1 MADEENTAVLTID
14 AGSGSVR
21 AILWDKKGEILGI
34 SQREWDYEISD
45 VPGGLDFNCDKGWQ
59 STVQCIRE
67 AIATAE
73 IDGRPLQRDEIK
85 AVTSASM
92 REGFVVY
99 DQWGKEIWACPNVD
113 ARAQAEAAELLEQ
126 GHGEEFYKIA
136 GDWTSLAASARLL
149 WLNKNRPDL
158 WERAAH
164 MTMLGDWVLYKLCGD
179 FTTNPSLGS
188 SSAMFDIKNRTWSE
202 HIAEVL
208 GTEHILPET
217 YETGQVIGPI
227 TKPAAQETGL
237 TGTTLVI
244 AGGADNLLGMLGA
257 NVVEPDQIGIAGGTY
272 WLTAGVT
279 DKPQLDPQMRLRS
292 LCHAVPK
299 RWIIEGCGFAHGLS
313 TRWLRD
319 AVLRMANPSIEPD
332 EAYAYLSDLAESVP
346 PGSNGVNYFAS
357 NIMDTKSWKHP
368 VPSFVGMSPFNAA
381 ATGLGAMFRAQMEE
395 ATYGA
400 RGHVEMIE
408 EVWGHAATEVVFFGG
423 PTNSKVWNQIVAD
436 ILGVPVRVPKTSECT
451 ALGAA
456 IAALVGAGE
465 FSSLAEG
472 AEAMCGESTTYQPN
486 AKAAAAYDELFPAW
500 KRLNYH
506 MLSAADQGM
515 APYMWVGAGAASPQS
530 QRV

>member
-1 MADEENTAVLTID
+1 MAEQENSAVLTID

-21 AILWDKKGEILGI
+21 AILWDDKGTILGL
-34 SQREWDYEISD
+34 SQREWDYDISD
-45 VPGGLDFNCDKGWQ
+45 VPGGLDFNCEKGWQ
-59 STVQCIRE
+59 STVACIRE
-67 AIATAE
+67 AIAIAQ
-73 IDGRPLQRDEIK
+73 IDGRPIQRHEIK

-99 DQWGKEIWACPNVD
+99 DQWGKEIWAVPNVD
-113 ARAQAEAAELLEQ
+113 ARAQAEAAELLEE
-126 GHGEEFYKIA
+126 GYGEEFFRTS

-149 WLNKNRPDL
+149 WLKKNRPDL

-164 MTMLGDWVLYKLCGD
+164 MTMLGDWVLYRLSGD

-188 SSAMFDIKNRTWSE
+188 SSAMFDIKNRKWSTR
-202 HIAEVL
+202 IADVL
-208 GTEHILPET
+208 EAGHILPEV
-217 YETGQVIGPI
+217 YETGQVIGPV

-237 TGTTLVI
+237 AETTVVV

-279 DKPQLDPQMRLRS
+279 DKPELDPQMRLRS
-292 LCHAVPK
+292 LCHAVPR

-319 AVLRMANPSIEPD
+319 GILRTANPAIDPED
-332 EAYAYLSDLAESVP
+332 AYGFLTELAEMIP
-346 PGSNGVNYFAS
+346 PGSNGVHYLAS

-368 VPSFVGMSPFNAA
+368 VPSIVGLSPFQVAE
-381 ATGLGAMFRAQMEE
+381 TGLGALFRAQMEE

-408 EVWGHAATEVVFFGG
+408 EVWGHKAGEVVFFGG
-423 PTNSKVWNQIVAD
+423 PSKSSLWNQMVAD
-436 ILGVPVRVPKTSECT
+436 ILGVPVRVPNTSECT

-456 IAALVGAGE
+456 MAALVGAGM
-465 FSSLAEG
+465 FQSLAE
-472 AEAMCGESTTYQPN
+472 AAAAMSGESTIHQPN
-486 AKAAAAYDELFPAW
+486 AEAVRAYDALFPIW
-500 KRLNYH
+500 KQLNYH
-506 MLSAADQGM
+506 MLDAADQGM

-530 QRV
+530 QRA